1 MDNLHVRLNIDL
13 GKDHPSSEEHLKYG
27 KIAKF
32 SWKCYKRRNLFIY
45 LFIYLHIHL
54 ASQLGQGHTITVGSN
69 YLTHPVYFPLGGNRS
84 ARRKLTTFGRA

>member
-45 LFIYLHIHL
+45 LFTYSFSFAARAGTH
-54 ASQLGQGHTITVGSN
+54 N
-69 YLTHPVYFPLGGNRS
+69 YCGLELPNPPCLLS
-84 ARRKLTTFGRA
+84 FGRKPECPKETHDFR